1 MADTQSIEDNLKLK
15 TPTQMFPRPPLITSA
30 AADWENIYLEHHQQV
45 QMDTSKIYSCNHVIF
60 INLSRQKRTGEIW
73 LNDRFQ
79 TATFTLP
86 GVLTVK
92 PSGTVHRFV
101 SKNPSEFIVI
111 ELKSELLAN
120 LSRDLKGTEHLELI
134 PHFYPQGDPLL
145 LQLGLALKTKLESGC
160 LGGKIY
166 GDAIANTIAVHL
178 LRQYSTFDLP
188 IVQNNNV
195 LGHNNLNKIIDYI
208 QTYLDCNLG
217 IEQLASL

>member
-1 MADTQSIEDNLKLK
+1 M
-15 TPTQMFPRPPLITSA
+15 
-30 AADWENIYLEHHQQV
+30 
-45 QMDTSKIYSCNHVIF
+45 
-60 INLSRQKRTGEIW
+60 
-73 LNDRFQ
+73 
-79 TATFTLP
+79 
-86 GVLTVK
+86 
-92 PSGTVHRFV
+92 HRFI

-111 ELKSELLAN
+111 ELKPELLAN

-145 LQLGLALKTKLESGC
+145 LQLGLALKIEIESGC
-160 LGGKIY
+160 LGGEIY

-188 IVQNNNV
+188 IVQNNHV